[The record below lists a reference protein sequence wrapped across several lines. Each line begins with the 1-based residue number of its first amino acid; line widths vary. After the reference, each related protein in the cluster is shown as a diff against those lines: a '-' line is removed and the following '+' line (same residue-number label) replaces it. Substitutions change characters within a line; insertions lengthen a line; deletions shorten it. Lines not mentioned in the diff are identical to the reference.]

1 MGIFRRIKTIV
12 LAEVNEQIDQWE
24 DPIAMTKQYL
34 RDLEEQLAQGRQALA
49 GQWVA
54 ERRYETLITQTE
66 AAIEKRSRQAKLALE
81 RNEESVA
88 KLALRDK
95 LLYEKKLE
103 AYKQQYDA
111 IKAKTA
117 EVAHRLNELRERY
130 DELSAK
136 QLELTARVNAAQ
148 ALKRIDTALASF
160 SADEALRG
168 FARMEER
175 VIALEAEAAA
185 ARFGTNAA
193 LSPVPF
199 DEEVERELAKWKE
212 AQANHA

>member
-34 RDLEEQLAQGRQALA
+34 RELEEQLERGRQALA
-49 GQWVA
+49 QQWVA
-54 ERRYETLITQTE
+54 ERRYETLIAQAE
-66 AAIEKRSRQAKLALE
+66 ATIEKRSRQAKLALE
-81 RNEESVA
+81 RNEEAVA

-95 LLYEKKLE
+95 LLHEKKLE

-117 EVAHRLNELRERY
+117 EVARRLQELRERY

-136 QLELTARVNAAQ
+136 QLELATRVNAAR
-148 ALKRIDTALASF
+148 ALKQIDTALASF

-185 ARFGTNAA
+185 ARFGANAA

-199 DEEVERELAKWKE
+199 EEEVERELAKWKE
-212 AQANHA
+212 AQVTNA

>member
-1 MGIFRRIKTIV
+1 MGIFRRMKTIV
-12 LAEVNEQIDQWE
+12 LAEVNEQIDHWE
-24 DPIAMTKQYL
+24 DPVAMTKQYL
-34 RDLEEQLAQGRQALA
+34 RELEEQLERGRQALA
-49 GQWVA
+49 QQWVA
-54 ERRYETLITQTE
+54 EQRYETLIAQAE
-66 AAIEKRSRQAKLALE
+66 ATIEKRSRQAKLALE
-81 RNEESVA
+81 RNEEAVA

-117 EVAHRLNELRERY
+117 EVANRLNQLRERY
-130 DELSAK
+130 DELAAK
-136 QLELTARVNAAQ
+136 QLELATRVNAAQ
-148 ALKRIDTALASF
+148 ALKQIDSALASF

-168 FARMEER
+168 FVRIEER

-185 ARFGTNAA
+185 VRFGTNVV

-212 AQANHA
+212 AQANNA

>member
-1 MGIFRRIKTIV
+1 MGVFRRIKTIV

-34 RDLEEQLAQGRQALA
+34 RELEQQLEQGRQALA
-49 GQWVA
+49 QQWVT
-54 ERRYETLITQTE
+54 EQRYATLIAQAEETV
-66 AAIEKRSRQAKLALE
+66 EKRNRQAKLALE
-81 RNEESVA
+81 RNEEAVA
-88 KLALRDK
+88 KLALGDK

-103 AYKQQYDA
+103 TYKQQYET

-117 EVAHRLNELRERY
+117 EIVRRLNQLRERY
-130 DELSAK
+130 DELAAK
-136 QLELTARVNAAQ
+136 QLELTARVNAAK
-148 ALKRIDTALASF
+148 ALKQIDTTLASF

-175 VIALEAEAAA
+175 VIALEAEASA
-185 ARFGTNAA
+185 ARFGTNAV

-199 DEEVERELAKWKE
+199 EEEVERELAKWKD
-212 AQANHA
+212 AQSTNA

>member
-1 MGIFRRIKTIV
+1 MGIFRRMKTIV
-12 LAEVNEQIDQWE
+12 LAEVNEQIDRWE
-24 DPIAMTKQYL
+24 DPVAMTKQYL
-34 RDLEEQLAQGRQALA
+34 RELEEQLERGRQALA
-49 GQWVA
+49 QQWVA
-54 ERRYETLITQTE
+54 EQRYETLIAQAE
-66 AAIEKRSRQAKLALE
+66 ATIEKRSRQAKLALE
-81 RNEESVA
+81 RNEEAVA

-117 EVAHRLNELRERY
+117 EVANRLNQLRERY
-130 DELSAK
+130 DELAAK
-136 QLELTARVNAAQ
+136 QLELATRVNAAQ
-148 ALKRIDTALASF
+148 ALKQIDSALASF

-168 FARMEER
+168 FVRIEER

-185 ARFGTNAA
+185 VRFGTNVV

-212 AQANHA
+212 AQANNA

>member
-1 MGIFRRIKTIV
+1 MGIFRRMKTIV
-12 LAEVNEQIDQWE
+12 LAEVNEQIDRWE
-24 DPIAMTKQYL
+24 DPVAMTKQYL
-34 RDLEEQLAQGRQALA
+34 RELEEQLERRRQALA
-49 GQWVA
+49 QQWVA
-54 ERRYETLITQTE
+54 EQRYETLIAQAE
-66 AAIEKRSRQAKLALE
+66 ATIEKRSRQAKLALE
-81 RNEESVA
+81 RNEEAVA

-117 EVAHRLNELRERY
+117 EVANRLNQLRERY
-130 DELSAK
+130 DELAAK
-136 QLELTARVNAAQ
+136 QLELATRVNAAQ
-148 ALKRIDTALASF
+148 ALKQIDSALASF

-168 FARMEER
+168 FVRIEER

-185 ARFGTNAA
+185 VRFGTNVV

-212 AQANHA
+212 AQANNA

>member
-1 MGIFRRIKTIV
+1 MGIFRRMKTIV
-12 LAEVNEQIDQWE
+12 LAEVNEQIDRWE
-24 DPIAMTKQYL
+24 DPVAMTKQYL
-34 RDLEEQLAQGRQALA
+34 RELEEQLERGRQALA
-49 GQWVA
+49 QQWVA
-54 ERRYETLITQTE
+54 EQRYETLIAQAE
-66 AAIEKRSRQAKLALE
+66 ATIEKRSRQAKLALE
-81 RNEESVA
+81 RNEEAVA

-117 EVAHRLNELRERY
+117 EVANRLNQLRERY
-130 DELSAK
+130 DELAAK
-136 QLELTARVNAAQ
+136 QLKLATRVNAAQ
-148 ALKRIDTALASF
+148 ALKQIDSALASF

-168 FARMEER
+168 FVRIEER

-185 ARFGTNAA
+185 VRFGTNVV

-212 AQANHA
+212 AQANNA

>member
-1 MGIFRRIKTIV
+1 MGIFRRMKTIV
-12 LAEVNEQIDQWE
+12 LAEVNEQIDRWE
-24 DPIAMTKQYL
+24 DPVAMTKQYL
-34 RDLEEQLAQGRQALA
+34 RELEEQLERGRQALA
-49 GQWVA
+49 QQWVA
-54 ERRYETLITQTE
+54 ERRYETLIAQAE
-66 AAIEKRSRQAKLALE
+66 ATIEKRSRQAKLALE
-81 RNEESVA
+81 RNEEAVA

-117 EVAHRLNELRERY
+117 EVANRLNQLRERY
-130 DELSAK
+130 DELAAK
-136 QLELTARVNAAQ
+136 QLELATRVNAAQ
-148 ALKRIDTALASF
+148 ALKQIDSALASF

-185 ARFGTNAA
+185 ARFGTNAV
-193 LSPVPF
+193 LPPVPF

-212 AQANHA
+212 AQANNA

>member
-1 MGIFRRIKTIV
+1 MGIFRRMKTIV
-12 LAEVNEQIDQWE
+12 LAEVNEQIDRWE
-24 DPIAMTKQYL
+24 DPVAMTKQYL
-34 RDLEEQLAQGRQALA
+34 RELEEQLERGRQALA
-49 GQWVA
+49 QQWVA
-54 ERRYETLITQTE
+54 ERRYETLIAQAE
-66 AAIEKRSRQAKLALE
+66 ATIEKRSRQAKLALE
-81 RNEESVA
+81 RNEKAVA

-117 EVAHRLNELRERY
+117 EVANRLNQLRERY
-130 DELSAK
+130 DELVAK
-136 QLELTARVNAAQ
+136 QLELATRVNAAQ
-148 ALKRIDTALASF
+148 ALKQIDSALASF

-168 FARMEER
+168 FVRIEER
-175 VIALEAEAAA
+175 VIALETEAAA
-185 ARFGTNAA
+185 ARFGTNAV

-212 AQANHA
+212 AQANNA

>member
-1 MGIFRRIKTIV
+1 MGIFRRIKTII
-12 LAEVNEQIDQWE
+12 LAEANEQIDRWE
-24 DPIAMTKQYL
+24 DPVAMTKQYL
-34 RDLEEQLAQGRQALA
+34 RELEQQLEQGRQALA
-49 GQWVA
+49 QQWVA
-54 ERRYETLITQTE
+54 ERRYETLIAQAE
-66 AAIEKRSRQAKLALE
+66 ATIEKRSRQAKLALE

-103 AYKQQYDA
+103 AYKQQYEA
-111 IKAKTA
+111 VKAKTA
-117 EVAHRLNELRERY
+117 EVANRLNQLRERY
-130 DELSAK
+130 DELAAK
-136 QLELTARVNAAQ
+136 QLELAARVNAAQ
-148 ALKRIDTALASF
+148 ALKQIDTALASF

-185 ARFGTNAA
+185 ARFGTNVA

-212 AQANHA
+212 AQAKNA